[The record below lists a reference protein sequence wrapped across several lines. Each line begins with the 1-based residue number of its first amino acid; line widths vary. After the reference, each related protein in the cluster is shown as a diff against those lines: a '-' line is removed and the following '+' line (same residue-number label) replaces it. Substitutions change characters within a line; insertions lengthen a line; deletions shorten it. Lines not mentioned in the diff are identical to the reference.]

1 MFMQRNNRY
10 AWHLCCQ
17 WQWHALPQLIMMTN
31 SQWMLSQ
38 WRRVYRECDIPTKH
52 GLVQYTW
59 YSIKLTSSCPQKN
72 CDQYMFWFWSWYVC
86 SLTSISTLS
95 LWLWECSYG
104 DEYFASSVYPLIDAW
119 LWLWHLVWTTTSLP
133 LTIMSRLPSEWYG
146 HEGIFAVC

>member
-1 MFMQRNNRY
+1 
-10 AWHLCCQ
+10 
-17 WQWHALPQLIMMTN
+17 MTN
-31 SQWMLSQ
+31 SQWMSRQ
-38 WRRVYRECDIPTKH
+38 WCRVYRECDIPTKH

-72 CDQYMFWFWSWYVC
+72 CDQYMFWSWYVC

-119 LWLWHLVWTTTSLP
+119 LWLWHLVWTTTDYVATTHDNEPIAKWMVWTWRNVCSLLMLRLINEP
-133 LTIMSRLPSEWYG
+133 CMSRVSMKCVIIHRAL
-146 HEGIFAVC
+146 C